1 MVARMAMPFPL
12 SRMLEHFKIDMERSL
27 ELMPEQ
33 MEDAMRRCS
42 MCRFFDTCD
51 YDSES
56 RYFLCPNR
64 DLFDQLEDLQ
74 GQN

>member
-1 MVARMAMPFPL
+1 MVAEIVMPFPL
-12 SRMLEHFKIDMERSL
+12 SRMFEHLNIDIERSFK
-27 ELMPEQ
+27 LMPEQ
-33 MEDAMRRCS
+33 MKDAMHRCL
-42 MCRFFDTCD
+42 MCKFIDTCD

-74 GQN
+74 CQN